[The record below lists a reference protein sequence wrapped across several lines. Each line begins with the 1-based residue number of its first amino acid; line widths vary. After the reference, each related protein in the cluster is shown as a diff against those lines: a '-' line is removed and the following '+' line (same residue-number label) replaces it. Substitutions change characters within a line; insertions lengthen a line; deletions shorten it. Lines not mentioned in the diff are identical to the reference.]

1 MLFFFTSAFVFS
13 TLPFF
18 CSEMPG
24 EEAEKKR
31 ARETTA
37 DESFSAVSPDALPD
51 ESSRPQ
57 RGARIQHP
65 SDSRGARIQNPS
77 DLHATLRLPK
87 PTFADALEPIPVSA
101 ETFSSSLLPAF
112 ATGVLAYRV
121 QVGAI
126 RLHKNVAFFEVNV
139 LADEGPVEVSD

>member
-1 MLFFFTSAFVFS
+1 MGVCIF
-13 TLPFF
+13 
-18 CSEMPG
+18 
-24 EEAEKKR
+24 
-31 ARETTA
+31 
-37 DESFSAVSPDALPD
+37 SPDALPD

>member
-1 MLFFFTSAFVFS
+1 
-13 TLPFF
+13 
-18 CSEMPG
+18 MPG
-24 EEAEKKR
+24 EEAAKKR
-31 ARETTA
+31 ARATNA
-37 DESFSAVSPDALPD
+37 DE
-51 ESSRPQ
+51 
-57 RGARIQHP
+57 
-65 SDSRGARIQNPS
+65 SRGARIQNPN